1 MRIAAFQTA
10 PLLGQVDTNREGI
23 LAGISAAD
31 ADLAVFP
38 ECALT
43 GYAFSSKAEALA
55 VAETIP
61 GKTTGLVA
69 DLCRSTGGHALFG
82 MLERDGDH
90 LWNAAA
96 LVGPDGLIGK
106 YQKAHLLHL
115 GVDRF
120 TEPGSVGLP
129 VFDTKIGRIGVLI
142 CFDLSFPEAARVLKL
157 KGAQVLCV
165 PTNWPMEAEVSCEH
179 APFARAQENH
189 LHMVCVNR
197 AGEEGG
203 FTFRGSSRVL
213 DCDAKVLAHAGAG
226 VEVLRAELDP
236 KTADRNHII
245 YRPGE
250 YELDRI
256 GSRRPELYDALV
268 APVAPNAP
276 GVPGR
281 PLTTDP

>member
-10 PLLGQVDTNREGI
+10 PVLGRPDHNREGI
-23 LAGISAAD
+23 LAAIAAAD

-43 GYAFSSKAEALA
+43 GYAFGSREAA
-55 VAETIP
+55 REVAETVP
-61 GKTTGLVA
+61 GPTTAAVA
-69 DLCRSTGGHALFG
+69 ALCAKTGGHALFG
-82 MLERDGDH
+82 LLERDGDRMY
-90 LWNAAA
+90 NTAA
-96 LVGPDGLIGK
+96 LVGPGRLVGK

-120 TEPGSVGLP
+120 NDPGDVGLP
-129 VFDTKIGRIGVLI
+129 VFDTPIGRIGVLI

-165 PTNWPMEAEVSCEH
+165 PTNWPMEALVSCDH

-189 LHMVCVNR
+189 LHVVCCNR

-203 FTFRGSSRVL
+203 FTFRGSSRIL
-213 DCDAKVLAHAGAG
+213 DCDGRALAEAGPDVA
-226 VEVLRAELDP
+226 VLRAEVDP
-236 KTADRNHII
+236 AAADRN
-245 YRPGE
+245 RVVFRAGE

-256 GSRRPELYDALV
+256 ASRRPELYGPIT
-268 APVAPNAP
+268 APDPTRA
-276 GVPGR
+276 GR
-281 PLTTDP
+281 DGER